1 MSFGGGGSDPID
13 NYKPGK
19 GKSRVVKTPAFN
31 MKYAVSSGAE
41 PAWPTTVG
49 ATITDANG
57 ITWQAIRARR
67 IKSTVTGVFGRANFS
82 AESLSVYP
90 DDYFQYG
97 IVTWLTGENATSR
110 LKLMPSASCRPR
122 TSNCSRRCRLSSR
135 KATRSRSCRAARR
148 RGPPVAR
155 RSITT
160 TIIAAS
166 RTCRP
171 KTRRSQRRTSVSR
184 ARRRSKTVEAADAEA
199 L

>member
-97 IVTWLTGENATSR
+97 IVTWLTGENAG
-110 LKLMPSASCRPR
+110 LKVEAHAFRKLPSPNIELFEAMPF
-122 TSNCSRRCRLSSR
+122 
-135 KATRSRSCRAARR
+135 
-148 RGPPVAR
+148 V
-155 RSITT
+155 ITEGDT
-160 TIIAAS
+160 FEIVQG
-166 RTCRP
+166 CP
-171 KTRRSQRRTSVSR
+171 KTRTACRSTFNNNHNHRGFPDMPTED
-184 ARRRSKTVEAADAEA
+184 KA
-199 L
+199 LATPNFSQQGTPKKQDSGGS